1 MLKKIWHFAGDIK
14 TSFVLLTLASLILF
28 TGSMYGNNY
37 FALFREL
44 NRTRVQD
51 WLLENM
57 AANLSV
63 IWWVPVLFIVMGCLG
78 LNTFIC
84 ATNRVTNLLSRR
96 HSFSKMRFFYLLTP
110 SIIHYLFIFIMLGH
124 LITFTAGKWETIP
137 LKEGVRVDIGKGG
150 VTLTVTAIKDSFFSE
165 TSEMRDRINQTYVT
179 LVDNQNRKIMVQ
191 YLRPVIINGHFLFLD
206 KTKKKKKQK
215 RVAQKVIDPA
225 DGKNKETC
233 DQAHVYH
240 GKSKKQSGLLLLVIS
255 DPGLYMIIVGL
266 SVIMILLV
274 WYFIFPNKGQKNRND
289 KDACH

>member
-14 TSFVLLTLASLILF
+14 TSFVLLMLASLILF

-37 FALFREL
+37 FALFRAL
-44 NRTRVQD
+44 NRIRVQD

-84 ATNRVTNLLSRR
+84 ATNRVANLLPRR
-96 HSFSKMRFFYLLTP
+96 HFFSKMRFFYLLIP
-110 SIIHYLFIFIMLGH
+110 SIIHCLFIFIMLGH

-150 VTLTVTAIKDSFFSE
+150 VILTVTAIKESFFSE

-179 LVDNQNRKIMVQ
+179 LVDNENREIMVQ

-206 KTKKKKKQK
+206 KTKKKKI
-215 RVAQKVIDPA
+215 AQKGIDPA
-225 DGKNKETC
+225 DGEIKETC

-240 GKSKKQSGLLLLVIS
+240 GKTKKQSGLLLLVIS
-255 DPGLYMIIVGL
+255 DPGLCMIIVGL
-266 SVIMILLV
+266 SVIMMLMV
-274 WYFIFPNKGQKNRND
+274 WYFIFPNKGHKNGND